1 MIWCVKCCTITVW
14 IAEFGLKMSLLVDFD
29 LWDYVWKLIKKIPTY
44 FPLRPPVVLDIKQ
57 TRNLIWTKLGSKT
70 ATDVKLKLWRTSEDA
85 KVCLLTC
92 CWPIHDLS
100 PVMLQDLRK
109 ICWAMQVGVAAD
121 RSFTSPRL
129 PRRTEKVKNRTGV
142 FSRSAP
148 NLTPSLQTADNG
160 SILQHKNKAI
170 TRHIRLWL
178 HWGVMFM
185 NITWGFS
192 PK

>member
-1 MIWCVKCCTITVW
+1 M
-14 IAEFGLKMSLLVDFD
+14 
-29 LWDYVWKLIKKIPTY
+29 WKLIINTHLFSSSSFSCTRDKIDMQ
-44 FPLRPPVVLDIKQ
+44 FHLNPVRKQ
-57 TRNLIWTKLGSKT
+57 T

-92 CWPIHDLS
+92 CWPIHDLLS
-100 PVMLQDLRK
+100 VMLQDLRK
-109 ICWAMQVGVAAD
+109 IYWAMQVGVAAD
-121 RSFTSPRL
+121 RSFTSHWL
-129 PRRTEKVKNRTGV
+129 PRHTEKVKNRTGV